1 MYVADCRHTAPS
13 GTIVSFSLVAVSHR
27 AYGLM
32 KRVADVVISSAVII
46 ICLPLGLAI
55 AAAIKL
61 DSRGP
66 VLFSQDRA
74 GRGRVPFRM
83 FKFRSMSDSAERG
96 RQDLVNGVGGPVFK
110 MLNDPRITR
119 VGRFLRRLSLDELP
133 QFLNVLLGHMSLV
146 GPRPLPMSDVTNC
159 GSLPPGLSR
168 EEVDEW
174 LDVRHTV
181 APGITGLWQVS
192 GRSLLPLRDWIRYD
206 IEYVRTRGT
215 LLDLKILVM
224 TPFVALSGRGAV

>member
-1 MYVADCRHTAPS
+1 MCVTDCRHTAPL
-13 GTIVSFSLVAVSHR
+13 GTIALLSLTAVSHR
-27 AYGLM
+27 AYGLV
-32 KRVADVVISSAVII
+32 KRVADVVMSSAVMI
-46 ICLPLGLAI
+46 ICLPLCLVI
-55 AAAIKL
+55 AAAIKV

-66 VLFSQDRA
+66 VLFAQDRA
-74 GRGRVPFRM
+74 GRDRVPFRM
-83 FKFRSMSDSAERG
+83 YKFRSMSTRAERS
-96 RQDLVNGVGGPVFK
+96 RQHLTNGVGGPVFK
-110 MLNDPRITR
+110 MLDDPRITR

-146 GPRPLPMSDVTNC
+146 GPRPLPMCDVTNC
-159 GSLPPGLSR
+159 GSLPRGLSR

-174 LDVRHTV
+174 LDLRHTV

-215 LLDLKILVM
+215 LLDLKILLM
-224 TPFVALSGRGAV
+224 TPFAALSGRGAI